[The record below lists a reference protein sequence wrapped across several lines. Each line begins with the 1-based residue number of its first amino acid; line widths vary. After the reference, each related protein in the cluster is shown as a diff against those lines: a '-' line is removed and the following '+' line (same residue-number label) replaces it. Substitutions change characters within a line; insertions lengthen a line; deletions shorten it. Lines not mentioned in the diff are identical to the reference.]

1 MNIDIDNIICGEKIQ
16 EIAELYLGLDYDFNL
31 NPNIGNIYNKDK
43 CFDISNINEYYNNPK
58 IIFCY
63 THRID
68 ILSSKIDFF
77 LNEFILIT
85 HNSDYTLNDDNNYVK
100 RIINNKNLKKWFAQ
114 NVIFQHEK
122 ICFIP
127 IGLGNSQWETG
138 ILSFKSI
145 FNKNAI
151 KTKNIYF
158 NFNIGTNFNKRQ
170 PCYEALMHKIEWLL
184 NVSPCDNIKRLSEYK
199 FCICPEGNGVDTH
212 RLWEALY
219 LKTVPIVIKSNF
231 TNILKNSNIP
241 LVIVD
246 SWDNLNIEE
255 LNYEEFNFDSQDLLY
270 LLNLD
275 KIKRKII
282 ECL

>member
-1 MNIDIDNIICGEKIQ
+1 
-16 EIAELYLGLDYDFNL
+16 
-31 NPNIGNIYNKDK
+31 
-43 CFDISNINEYYNNPK
+43 
-58 IIFCY
+58 
-63 THRID
+63 
-68 ILSSKIDFF
+68 
-77 LNEFILIT
+77 
-85 HNSDYTLNDDNNYVK
+85 
-100 RIINNKNLKKWFAQ
+100 
-114 NVIFQHEK
+114 
-122 ICFIP
+122 
-127 IGLGNSQWETG
+127 
-138 ILSFKSI
+138 
-145 FNKNAI
+145 
-151 KTKNIYF
+151 
-158 NFNIGTNFNKRQ
+158 
-170 PCYEALMHKIEWLL
+170 MHKIEWLL